1 MPRRAAALLAAVL
14 AAGSLVAPA
23 AAPPAR
29 ATTLLAVLP
38 GASAA
43 VAGEASQIV
52 AGSVDRTSL
61 ALTATYAVDVRLT
74 TATRALQGTT
84 TITLRND
91 SGGPIDRV
99 ELNTVM
105 PRLGGMRLGAVTV
118 DGAPAAATVDDQT
131 IVVPLGGILP
141 AGASATVHVPFSATL
156 RASLTGSNWLFT
168 RVNGVVNLYR
178 WIPWISRRTPF
189 DRPNHGDPF
198 VTPVSP
204 RAVVTIRTDVPL
216 RIAGTG
222 RRTAISADGR
232 TQTIT
237 ADQVRDVVLTLARD
251 YRWLDATVGDTR
263 IRVATRPGGNPTAL
277 MNAAKRALTRIEALL
292 GPYPYPLLTI
302 AQSAGGYGMEGPG
315 VVWIPPGTAA
325 GNLPYLVAH
334 EVAHQWFY
342 ALVGND
348 QAREPFAD
356 EAAADMVARH
366 VLSLRRASRCSTAP
380 LDRSIYRYGSACY
393 YEVVYIQGGNLLDD
407 ARRRMGNT
415 AYWNALR
422 RYLEANRF
430 GLSSTRALLEAL
442 DSGTSRSL
450 ADWWGP
456 RFPAIY

>member
-1 MPRRAAALLAAVL
+1 MQRRAALLIAAVL
-14 AAGSLVAPA
+14 AVGTLGAPA
-23 AAPPAR
+23 SSAPVR
-29 ATTLLAVLP
+29 ATTLLGVLP
-38 GASAA
+38 AASGA
-43 VAGEASQIV
+43 VAGGTSQVV
-52 AGSVDRTSL
+52 AGSVNRTSL
-61 ALTATYAVDVRLT
+61 VLTATYAADVRLT
-74 TATRALQGTT
+74 TATRALQGSV
-84 TITLRND
+84 TIALRND

-105 PRLGGMRLGAVTV
+105 PRLGAMRLGAVTV
-118 DGAPAAATVDDQT
+118 DGTPSAATVDDQT

-141 AGASATVHVPFSATL
+141 AGASATLRVPFSATL

-178 WIPWISRRTPF
+178 WLPWVSRRTPF

-222 RRTAISADGR
+222 RRTSISADGR
-232 TQTIT
+232 SQTFT
-237 ADQVRDVVLTLARD
+237 AEQVRDVVLTLARD

-292 GPYPYPLLTI
+292 GPYPYPLLTV

-315 VVWIPPGTAA
+315 VVWIPPGTAS
-325 GNLPYLVAH
+325 GNLPYLVTH
-334 EVAHQWFY
+334 EIAHQWFY

-356 EAAADMVARH
+356 EAAADMVARY
-366 VLSLRRASRCSTAP
+366 VLSLRRASRCSALP

-393 YEVVYIQGGNLLDD
+393 YEAIYIQGGNLLDD

-415 AYWNALR
+415 AYWAALR
-422 RYLEANRF
+422 RYVEANRF
-430 GLSSTRALLEAL
+430 GLSSTRALLDAL
-442 DSGTSRSL
+442 DDGTPLSL

-456 RFPAIY
+456 RFPTLH